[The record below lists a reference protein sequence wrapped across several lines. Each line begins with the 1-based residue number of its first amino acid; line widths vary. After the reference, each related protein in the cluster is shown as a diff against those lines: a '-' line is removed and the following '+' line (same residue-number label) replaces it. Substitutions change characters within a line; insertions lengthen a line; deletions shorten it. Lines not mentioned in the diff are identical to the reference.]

1 MTLLNLKSFGGLL
14 VLLLVMAGLLFI
26 PAGTVD
32 FWQAWMF
39 LAVYFALS
47 LAITVYLMK
56 KDPKLLERRMRV
68 LVHLRTTVRMWAADA
83 SRVGLV
89 SDWKRLKLKHMCFAV
104 CRSSARE
111 RAFSGPKSP
120 DAPEPEV

>member
-1 MTLLNLKSFGGLL
+1 
-14 VLLLVMAGLLFI
+14 
-26 PAGTVD
+26 
-32 FWQAWMF
+32 
-39 LAVYFALS
+39 
-47 LAITVYLMK
+47 
-56 KDPKLLERRMRV
+56 
-68 LVHLRTTVRMWAADA
+68 VHLRKTVRMWAADA

-120 DAPEPEV
+120 DAPEPLDIEGA

>member
-1 MTLLNLKSFGGLL
+1 MVFLQR
-14 VLLLVMAGLLFI
+14 
-26 PAGTVD
+26 PGTD
-32 FWQAWMF
+32 LQ
-39 LAVYFALS
+39 
-47 LAITVYLMK
+47 
-56 KDPKLLERRMRV
+56 V

-120 DAPEPEV
+120 DAPEPPNLRDSSLRACKCYSEELSRIAQTCGCGNIYE

>member
-1 MTLLNLKSFGGLL
+1 MG
-14 VLLLVMAGLLFI
+14 
-26 PAGTVD
+26 
-32 FWQAWMF
+32 
-39 LAVYFALS
+39 
-47 LAITVYLMK
+47 
-56 KDPKLLERRMRV
+56 V

-120 DAPEPEV
+120 DAPEPPFLPTGEFAHDSLVDWIDEILVTACGVCVFTVIALRVS